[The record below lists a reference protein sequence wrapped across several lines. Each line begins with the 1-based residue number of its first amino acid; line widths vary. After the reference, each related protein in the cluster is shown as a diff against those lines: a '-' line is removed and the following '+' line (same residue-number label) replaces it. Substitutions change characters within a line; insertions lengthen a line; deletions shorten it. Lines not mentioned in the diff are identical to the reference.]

1 MPVRQSLGSLVL
13 AAGLVLLGSNTA
25 AASSVTCGFGS
36 TESSCDGFSTFRI
49 FDFGP
54 YQLSLDFGAF
64 GGGVIGGF
72 EVTIIDIPRDQSSV
86 GGRLPVNFVCL
97 PIAGLGPGQNCVE
110 FELQA
115 PLPVQGVNFTGDYR
129 IDIVW
134 LALTDGAFPDAPG
147 GRVRLMHDSSL
158 VQGNGFA
165 DITIPGS
172 YFSELC
178 TIECVPDPGIGGR
191 DSNFQSFI
199 VAQAQV
205 PEPAT
210 LTLIGTGLAGAIA
223 VRRRRRSRQDPRA

>member
-1 MPVRQSLGSLVL
+1 MSVRAFLGSLVL
-13 AAGLVLLGSNTA
+13 AAVLVLVGSSA
-25 AASSVTCGFGS
+25 AVASPITCGFGS
-36 TESSCDGFSTFRI
+36 AESGCEGSSTFQV

-54 YQLSLDFGAF
+54 YQLFLDFAAF

-72 EVTIIDIPRDQSSV
+72 EVTINDIRTDQSAVSD
-86 GGRLPVNFVCL
+86 RLGPNFVCL

-110 FELQA
+110 FEVQG

-147 GRVRLMHDSSL
+147 GRVRLLHDSSL
-158 VQGNGFA
+158 VPGNGFA

-210 LTLIGTGLAGAIA
+210 LTLIGSGLAGAIA
-223 VRRRRRSRQDPRA
+223 VRRRRRSRQDPGA